1 MGFVNALWRAPE
13 LEQEE
18 GGATDRFSHREE
30 GHDTVKDAMNK
41 TISESQGRDYVSGFE
56 LNHDNAKA
64 TPFNP
69 HRMFDH
75 SRVIDRTLDKRKVT
89 YYYYPMG
96 GSNEGK
102 PCAGLVKMA
111 VEFEVTL
118 TQKLNMRN
126 FPFDRQLLQLGFFIR
141 SREGWCVRS
150 PLSTHTRPAS

>member
-1 MGFVNALWRAPE
+1 MASACEPCSSSVNTSVVLAISLHKAAFDSRASDE
-13 LEQEE
+13 MLE

-75 SRVIDRTLDKRKVT
+75 SRVIDRTLDKRKVRFCLDGRNWHGIRLEPAVSSRST
-89 YYYYPMG
+89 P
-96 GSNEGK
+96 EC
-102 PCAGLVKMA
+102 CASSSEA
-111 VEFEVTL
+111 
-118 TQKLNMRN
+118 
-126 FPFDRQLLQLGFFIR
+126 
-141 SREGWCVRS
+141 S
-150 PLSTHTRPAS
+150 PS